1 MTARRLSA
9 RGWSPAAWFAALF
22 LTAGSVLMSC
32 AVKEPAS
39 VEGTWVITSS
49 VTPGISA
56 MLPEQA
62 EMWLGQSFQYTP
74 DNVIL
79 GQTQC
84 GPAEWKETSLS
95 GDDFLREYHVSFERL
110 GIVANRVARFDVSC
124 HGEHVPGQSILVAG
138 KDKAFTLWDGVFF
151 KMEKAG
157 PDPQQFA
164 G

>member
-1 MTARRLSA
+1 MSSPELVEKARILFQESDAPRNVA
-9 RGWSPAAWFAALF
+9 WSESILGRIE
-22 LTAGSVLMSC
+22 LTAGRF
-32 AVKEPAS
+32 
-39 VEGTWVITSS
+39 
-49 VTPGISA
+49 
-56 MLPEQA
+56 EQA

-95 GDDFLREYHVSFERL
+95 SDDFLREYHVSFERL